1 MLQTTCQLATAVETA
16 SNPEGSGN
24 SMGLT
29 LCGGPQRAVRF
40 MSGGILKTRSWKMA
54 LDLVEFMVGGSKEPF
69 LQQKGI
75 FPIWSSSTRSG
86 GRSAMTGRR
95 WQLRT
100 AAKSRLW

>member
-16 SNPEGSGN
+16 SNPKES
-24 SMGLT
+24 
-29 LCGGPQRAVRF
+29 CAVHVR
-40 MSGGILKTRSWKMA
+40 GILKTRSWKMA

-86 GRSAMTGRR
+86 GGRR
-95 WQLRT
+95 
-100 AAKSRLW
+100 